1 MDTELVLSIAIGAAT
16 LALGAVAVI
25 VSIVAVFAY
34 NLFKQQAIE
43 AAQKTAKEEMEKHF
57 EAHNV
62 RELVKQEVQKII
74 TSTPQGNEEDKS

>member
-43 AAQKTAKEEMEKHF
+43 AAQKNCERRNGKAF
-57 EAHNV
+57 
-62 RELVKQEVQKII
+62 
-74 TSTPQGNEEDKS
+74 